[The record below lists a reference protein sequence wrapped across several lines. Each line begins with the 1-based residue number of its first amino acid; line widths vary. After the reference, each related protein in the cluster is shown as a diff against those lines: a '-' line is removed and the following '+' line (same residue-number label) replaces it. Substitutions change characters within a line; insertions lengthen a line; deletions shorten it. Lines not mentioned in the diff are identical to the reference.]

1 MPVFV
6 CSSNG
11 DPYRL
16 YNLDVF
22 QYELYNPMA
31 LYGSVPVMVAHSA
44 QRTTGIF
51 WLNAAETWVD
61 ISSNTAGKVCGG
73 GVVISSKKSWS
84 GLLLKVNFVFVVVFF
99 VLAISNYIKNI
110 KASFVVLLSFQTV
123 FGKMLDYVQGSSE
136 TPQTD
141 VRWISES
148 GIIDVFI
155 MLGPTP
161 KDVFSQ
167 YASLTG
173 RKCQYCWDS
182 CVKLYTQIPL
192 AFI

>member
-1 MPVFV
+1 MFL
-6 CSSNG
+6 CFSNG

-31 LYGSVPVMVAHSA
+31 LYGAVPVMLAHNA

-61 ISSNTAGKVCGG
+61 ISSNTAGKVCPFFSY
-73 GVVISSKKSWS
+73 ITSSECLLHKSP
-84 GLLLKVNFVFVVVFF
+84 V
-99 VLAISNYIKNI
+99 
-110 KASFVVLLSFQTV
+110 ASLTHVCLSQQTV

-161 KDVFSQ
+161 KDIFSQ

-173 RKCQYCWDS
+173 RKMDDGR
-182 CVKLYTQIPL
+182 L
-192 AFI
+192 A

>member
-1 MPVFV
+1 MPV
-6 CSSNG
+6 
-11 DPYRL
+11 
-16 YNLDVF
+16 
-22 QYELYNPMA
+22 
-31 LYGSVPVMVAHSA
+31 
-44 QRTTGIF
+44 
-51 WLNAAETWVD
+51 
-61 ISSNTAGKVCGG
+61 
-73 GVVISSKKSWS
+73 
-84 GLLLKVNFVFVVVFF
+84 
-99 VLAISNYIKNI
+99 
-110 KASFVVLLSFQTV
+110 QTV

-173 RKCQYCWDS
+173 GIMDQSS
-182 CVKLYTQIPL
+182 CCEPL
-192 AFI
+192 NISEMHKHHLPHI

>member
-1 MPVFV
+1 M
-6 CSSNG
+6 
-11 DPYRL
+11 D
-16 YNLDVF
+16 
-22 QYELYNPMA
+22 
-31 LYGSVPVMVAHSA
+31 
-44 QRTTGIF
+44 
-51 WLNAAETWVD
+51 
-61 ISSNTAGKVCGG
+61 
-73 GVVISSKKSWS
+73 
-84 GLLLKVNFVFVVVFF
+84 
-99 VLAISNYIKNI
+99 
-110 KASFVVLLSFQTV
+110 VVLHSLTLSFQTV

-173 RKCQYCWDS
+173 RKLVSQGA
-182 CVKLYTQIPL
+182 L
-192 AFI
+192 